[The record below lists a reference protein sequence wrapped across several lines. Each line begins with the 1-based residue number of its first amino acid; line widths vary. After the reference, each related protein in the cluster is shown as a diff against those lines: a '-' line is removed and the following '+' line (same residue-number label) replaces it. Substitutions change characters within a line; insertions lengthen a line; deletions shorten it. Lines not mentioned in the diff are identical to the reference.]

1 MLMNHSYQDD
11 EKHQGGLNKGKFQL
25 NLLQHQKMNIVECTL
40 KHLILQLLVFVV
52 GLTRKVLKSL
62 VMFNSYYSRYA
73 VQNNEEL
80 DIDVVH
86 DFFYDDFSKEDC
98 WHSY

>member
-1 MLMNHSYQDD
+1 
-11 EKHQGGLNKGKFQL
+11 
-25 NLLQHQKMNIVECTL
+25 MNIVECTL

-80 DIDVVH
+80 DVVY